1 MKTATVSK
9 FEYFRRGLL
18 DGLTAPFRMFTPKPT
33 APKFDESLLESS
45 YVGNEA
51 DAENIRS
58 DFEKVLGHAR
68 TEPKLSARKPR

>member
-1 MKTATVSK
+1 MKIGTVSNYK
-9 FEYFRRGLL
+9 CFCRGLL
-18 DGLTAPFRMFTPKPT
+18 DGLTAPFRVFTPKPT

-58 DFEKVLGHAR
+58 DFEKVLGRAR
-68 TEPKLSARKPR
+68 TEPKSSARKPR